1 MILLESIESF
11 KFVSYRAII
20 SEEFDSRK
28 DSQPT
33 KFKKKNWILI
43 NLRFRESCDSKLSGL
58 NTFDNTTISL
68 NRKKKEKWERSIA
81 SYWDTDPWS
90 DFCDLH
96 WELVCCNNWNAK
108 GLEIS
113 TPVKIVVTT
122 HFHAQHDTDWN
133 KPENFTCWCNLPSKL

>member
-1 MILLESIESF
+1 MILLQSIESF

-33 KFKKKNWILI
+33 KFKQKHWILVH
-43 NLRFRESCDSKLSGL
+43 LRFRESCDSKLSSL
-58 NTFDNTTISL
+58 NTFDNNTISL
-68 NRKKKEKWERSIA
+68 NQKKK
-81 SYWDTDPWS
+81 

-108 GLEIS
+108 VLEIS
-113 TPVKIVVTT
+113 TTAKIVVRT

-133 KPENFTCWCNLPSKL
+133 KPGNFTCWCNLPSKL